1 MFKYIKNLI
10 KNKNYKKLILIS
22 VIALGLAVGAV
33 LSALAVGKFL
43 IEKSDTIILGGS
55 VIVVA
60 VYFINRFFQNRSEE
74 QQRKRQLF
82 LDKQVQVEKQNDEAK
97 KIAAETSYNVVRE
110 CLYLVLRDTAES
122 LKLIKPVSVSS
133 IDTPYHFIDKG
144 TYILLCYKCQKNGIC
159 DVDMAKNILNE
170 RFRQKLS
177 ENEFPTVKEKNV
189 YFEGRYYPIFLVD
202 SVTDVDDYVNI
213 NVAICNENYCLHLQ
227 NKETSSVFPQNHND
241 KDF

>member
-22 VIALGLAVGAV
+22 VIALGLTVGAV

-122 LKLIKPVSVSS
+122 LKLVTPASMSA
-133 IDTPYHFIDKG
+133 IDSPYHIVEKG
-144 TYILLCYKCQKNGIC
+144 DYILLRYICQKNGLC
-159 DVDMAKNILNE
+159 DVDTAKNVLNE

-177 ENEFPTVKEKNV
+177 ENEFPTVKEKTFL
-189 YFEGRYYPIFLVD
+189 FEGRYYPIFLVD
-202 SVTDVDDYVNI
+202 SVNDIDNYVNI
-213 NVAICNENYCLHLQ
+213 DIAICNESYFLHLR
-227 NKETSSVFPQNHND
+227 NKELSLTLTQNFND
-241 KDF
+241 ADF